1 MAINQ
6 YNIVYITFEKNGY
19 LDMKNENQQQIEAQ
33 LKELNIDKGCIS
45 LILKEYKDNKN
56 KLSTDLRHRIQ
67 FYCEHIAPVNDS
79 AYRSLHFSLN
89 KKNREFIETIPEQL
103 FKLTSYVSHE
113 NVSVLAEF
121 ISNQFKRLNQ
131 SNREYKNGVLHDVL
145 TIFDKALKIND
156 VGVGQEKQ
164 EIVFHLLN
172 KLNKE
177 SISNS
182 IVVADFFLTLDSK
195 ELHSR
200 FIKDDKT
207 FNDERISQYIQLY
220 SQYDIQATKSLDIL
234 DDLMFS
240 PYYQRAEKLLFKFDD
255 KNRSY
260 IKDLN
265 IFKDNLLVMYLE
277 MDGLDFYQKLKDKNH
292 ALNLNRYVASVL
304 PILEVGHKYGNLNY
318 VNIAESFGK
327 DLKPFLRNFV
337 DLDVKL
343 PFESDKNP
351 TVPYLQKLNEKIITC
366 IMTDSDKKVAI
377 ALAKKN
383 TKIKRNFYW
392 NQTDETQK
400 YKDEVQFFKTM
411 FAKFDSEKENFD
423 AVSQAFLFY
432 EKNVRKNSSVAD
444 VKTLRTSVL
453 QYLDN
458 YNSVQSNNY
467 SIEEALSITSKYR
480 DAKKGTDISKKSLQD
495 MEQTV
500 KDIEKEHKNLQSDL
514 NFLKKLKKPR

>member
-33 LKELNIDKGCIS
+33 LKELKVDKLTIS

-56 KLSTDLRHRIQ
+56 KLSIDLRHRIQ
-67 FYCEHIAPVNDS
+67 CYCEHIAPVNDS
-79 AYRSLHFSLN
+79 AYRSLHFSIN

-103 FKLTSYVSHE
+103 FKLTSHISHE
-113 NVSVLAEF
+113 YVSVLSEF

-131 SNREYKNGVLHDVL
+131 SNREYKNGVLTDVL
-145 TIFDKALKIND
+145 TVFDKALKINEAS
-156 VGVGQEKQ
+156 QEKQ
-164 EIVFHLLN
+164 EIVFHILN
-172 KLNKE
+172 KLNQE
-177 SISNS
+177 ANSNP
-182 IVVADFFLTLDSK
+182 VVVTDFFLTLDSK

-207 FNDERISQYIQLY
+207 FNDERINQYIQLY

-277 MDGLDFYQKLKDKNH
+277 MGGLDFYQKLKDKNH
-292 ALNLNRYVASVL
+292 ALNLNRYIASVL
-304 PILEVGHKYGNLNY
+304 PILEVGRKYGELSY
-318 VNIAESFGK
+318 VDIAESFGK

-343 PFESDKNP
+343 PFESDKNQP
-351 TVPYLQKLNEKIITC
+351 IPYLQKLNEKIITC

-444 VKTLRTSVL
+444 VKTLRTSIL
-453 QYLDN
+453 QHLDN
-458 YNSVQSNNY
+458 YNSGQSNNY

-480 DAKKGTDISKKSLQD
+480 DAKKGTDMSKKSLQD

>member
-1 MAINQ
+1 MS
-6 YNIVYITFEKNGY
+6 VT
-19 LDMKNENQQQIEAQ
+19 NENQQQIEAQ
-33 LKELNIDKGCIS
+33 LKELKVDKSSIS